1 LPSLSCFQFVFAS
14 FSFSVPATAVDINEA
29 KDAASTRVDTLDK
42 RNRQK
47 RSAKSDATPPKAKK
61 IKVSKEH
68 VLVYDKFVG
77 HGKRLKRQKQNDAK

>member
-1 LPSLSCFQFVFAS
+1 LLSICFCFFCLFS
-14 FSFSVPATAVDINEA
+14 FSFSVPANAIDINEA
-29 KDAASTRVDTLDK
+29 KDAASTGVDTLDK

-47 RSAKSDATPPKAKK
+47 RAAKSDATPPKAKK
-61 IKVSKEH
+61 IKVSQEH